1 MMEQPTLLRGLVLL
15 GVIVAPFVAGA
26 QPAEERSRVGLW
38 PGSSVTAVRGLQ
50 SA

>member
-1 MMEQPTLLRGLVLL
+1 MMEQPTLLRGVL
-15 GVIVAPFVAGA
+15 GAIVAPFVAGA